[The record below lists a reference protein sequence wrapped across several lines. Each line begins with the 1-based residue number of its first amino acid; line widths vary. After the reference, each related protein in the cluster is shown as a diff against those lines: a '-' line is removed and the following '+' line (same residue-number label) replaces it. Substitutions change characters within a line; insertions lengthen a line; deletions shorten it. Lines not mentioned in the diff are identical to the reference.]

1 VVCVDNASDRG
12 YCIGASNAFNQV
24 IEKDLD
30 ALMDRTKTVQFLR
43 EECLLFSIGCASVL
57 TIVGITLL
65 YMINPKTAMFG
76 AISIFYTP
84 AFILR

>member
-1 VVCVDNASDRG
+1 MV
-12 YCIGASNAFNQV
+12 GASNVNQV

-30 ALMDRTKTVQFLR
+30 ALMDRTKNRPVPTGRMSTFQHWLLR
-43 EECLLFSIGCASVL
+43 ALL

-65 YMINPKTAMFG
+65 YMINLKQQCLVRFY
-76 AISIFYTP
+76 ISIP